1 MRAKSPSS
9 RAPPPIA
16 NLPPSPPLFRYRSE
30 ELQFWGEV
38 GLLREIHRGKG
49 MKPLRVYAD
58 TSVFG
63 GCFDAEFAT
72 ESQRFFDLV
81 RARRVTLLISEVVV
95 RELAGAPARVG
106 QLVMSLPADAVVQL
120 PLTRDVIDLRNAY
133 LAAGVVDP
141 EWSDDATHV
150 AAATV
155 ARADAIVSWNFKHI
169 VRIDKMRAY
178 NQVNLQ
184 TGYGL
189 LSIVSPQEVRFDE
202 ET

>member
-1 MRAKSPSS
+1 
-9 RAPPPIA
+9 
-16 NLPPSPPLFRYRSE
+16 
-30 ELQFWGEV
+30 
-38 GLLREIHRGKG
+38 

-63 GCFDAEFAT
+63 GCFDAEFEA
-72 ESQRFFDLV
+72 ESERFFDLV
-81 RARRVTLLISEVVV
+81 RAGRVKLLLSEVVV
-95 RELAGAPARVG
+95 RELAGAPVRVRE
-106 QLVMSLPADAVVQL
+106 LLSSLPEGAVAPVA
-120 PLTRDVIDLRNAY
+120 LTRDVIDLRNAY
-133 LAAGVVDP
+133 LAAGILDP
-141 EWSDDATHV
+141 QSTDDATHV

-184 TGYGL
+184 TGFGL

-202 ET
+202 AT

>member
-1 MRAKSPSS
+1 
-9 RAPPPIA
+9 
-16 NLPPSPPLFRYRSE
+16 
-30 ELQFWGEV
+30 
-38 GLLREIHRGKG
+38 

-63 GCFDAEFAT
+63 GCFDSEFAA

-81 RARRVTLLISEVVV
+81 RAGSVKLLLSEVVV
-95 RELAGAPARVG
+95 RELAGAPVRVRE
-106 QLVMSLPADAVVQL
+106 LLSSLPTGALVRV
-120 PLTRDVIDLRNAY
+120 PLTPDVIDLRNAY
-133 LAAGVVDP
+133 LAAGILDP
-141 EWSDDATHV
+141 QWSDDATHV

-184 TGYGL
+184 SGFGL
-189 LSIVSPQEVRFDE
+189 LPIVSPQEVRLDE
-202 ET
+202 AT